1 MMAMAA
7 REMGYRVRVLDPDTE
22 CAARS
27 VVEEVVTAGFDDVDA
42 ACDLASRCDVM
53 TLEIEKVSTRVL
65 EAVARVI
72 PMRPGAGALR
82 VIQDRTLQREF
93 LVDAGLPVGPFRVAT
108 TAIELSA
115 AVEAL
120 GGRTF
125 VKAAT
130 GGYDGRGQFQTRSR
144 GDAEAAWTAL
154 VAPGDARSRL
164 LVEQEVAIERE
175 ISVMVARRPSGDV
188 VSYPA
193 AENHHVDRILAWS
206 TLPAR
211 ISVHLERRAEEL
223 ARTAAEKLGVEG
235 LLCAELFVVGGDLLV
250 NELAPRPHN
259 SYHASAIACGT
270 SQFEQAVRAACDLPL
285 GATAVHRPAAIV
297 NLLGDAWS
305 RGAPPFDRA
314 LELSGVRVHLYGKA
328 PRPGRKMG
336 HISAFGS
343 TADEAVAL
351 VREAEARLLRREP

>member
-7 REMGYRVRVLDPDTE
+7 REMGYRVRVLDPDPE

-27 VVEEVVTAGFDDVDA
+27 VVEEVVTAAFDDVDA
-42 ACDLASRCDVM
+42 ARDLASRCDVM

-65 EAVARVI
+65 DAVASVV
-72 PMRPGAGALR
+72 PMRPGAHALR
-82 VIQDRTLQREF
+82 VIQDRVLQREF
-93 LVDAGLPVGPFRVAT
+93 LVGAGLPVGPFRVAT
-108 TAIELSA
+108 TKLELSDA
-115 AVEAL
+115 IDAL

-130 GGYDGRGQFQTRSR
+130 GGYDGRGQFQTTSR
-144 GDAEAAWTAL
+144 GDAEPAWASL
-154 VAPGDARSRL
+154 VAPGRESDRL
-164 LVEQEVAIERE
+164 LVEQEVAIEKE

-188 VSYPA
+188 AAYPA

-206 TLPAR
+206 TMPAR
-211 ISVHLERRAEEL
+211 IPAHLARQAEEL
-223 ARTAAEKLGVEG
+223 ARGAAEALRIEG
-235 LLCAELFVVGGDLLV
+235 LLCAELFVIGGTLLV

-285 GATAVHRPAAIV
+285 GSTAIHRPAAIV
-297 NLLGDAWS
+297 NLLGDAWAE
-305 RGAPPFDRA
+305 GPPPFDRA
-314 LELSGVRVHLYGKA
+314 LELPGVRVHLYGKA

-336 HISAFGS
+336 HVSACGS
-343 TADEAVAL
+343 TTDEAVTL
-351 VREAEARLLRREP
+351 VQRAEARLLRRED